1 MYIYIYTHKNK
12 ILLLICLF
20 KTSYLIWKRERERK
34 KYIYM
39 KKKYVHSSVKTNKTT
54 TILQSFKIE
63 IIIIFSIYLH
73 GLIKIIIIKY
83 NFVCMRT
90 RTHLNIYIFKM
101 TVLFKITY
109 LKYFCKVQT

>member
-1 MYIYIYTHKNK
+1 MYT
-12 ILLLICLF
+12 
-20 KTSYLIWKRERERK
+20 
-34 KYIYM
+34 
-39 KKKYVHSSVKTNKTT
+39 VAVKTNKTT

-90 RTHLNIYIFKM
+90 RTHLYIYIYIFKM